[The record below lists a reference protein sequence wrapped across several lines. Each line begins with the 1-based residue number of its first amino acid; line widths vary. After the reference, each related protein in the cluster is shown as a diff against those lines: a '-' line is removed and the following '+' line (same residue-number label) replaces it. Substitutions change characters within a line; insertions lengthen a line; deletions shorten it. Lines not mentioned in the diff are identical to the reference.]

1 MGKRYQIGSVSKVHG
16 SWLGR
21 WREGGERRV
30 QKLGGVSRMTKSEAK
45 EKLPEILRPINATM
59 DVDRRIDAVNTTN
72 GQHLGCT
79 RIWKAASY

>member
-1 MGKRYQIGSVSKVHG
+1 
-16 SWLGR
+16 
-21 WREGGERRV
+21 
-30 QKLGGVSRMTKSEAK
+30 
-45 EKLPEILRPINATM
+45 M